1 MSNPSHWSR
10 KKYTLWVVDTGLNRK
25 QDIAMEH
32 LTTHTLILSL
42 YNIQRWQLQIS
53 EDANFFYSSSSSFLF
68 IILFFLTI
76 SFFFIVEIFS
86 ICKCASV
93 CNVITYVSTILT
105 AMQSN
110 ELHFTQYLHVI
121 HEWILCSKMLDDFFK
136 ATDIVSEAGFQ
147 TTSFWLQSSST
158 LLHWYFRNVN
168 LAGVS
173 KTVGS
178 GLWGNW
184 APGMGGETTGR
195 SIPATVDQANHS
207 PLRWPALAFGIERR
221 K

>member
-1 MSNPSHWSR
+1 M
-10 KKYTLWVVDTGLNRK
+10 WVVDTVLIRK
-25 QDIAMEH
+25 KDRAMDH

-53 EDANFFYSSSSSFLF
+53 EDANFFYSSSSSFF

-86 ICKCASV
+86 TCKGASV
-93 CNVITYVSTILT
+93 CKVITYVSTILT

-121 HEWILCSKMLDDFFK
+121 HKGIWCSKMLDDFFK
-136 ATDIVSEAGFQ
+136 ATDMISETGFQ
-147 TTSFWLQSSST
+147 TMSFWLQSSST

-168 LAGVS
+168 LAGVREM
-173 KTVGS
+173 VGS
-178 GLWGNW
+178 GLRGKR
-184 APGMGGETTGR
+184 APGVGGKTTGR
-195 SIPATVDQANHS
+195 SIPATVDQANHI